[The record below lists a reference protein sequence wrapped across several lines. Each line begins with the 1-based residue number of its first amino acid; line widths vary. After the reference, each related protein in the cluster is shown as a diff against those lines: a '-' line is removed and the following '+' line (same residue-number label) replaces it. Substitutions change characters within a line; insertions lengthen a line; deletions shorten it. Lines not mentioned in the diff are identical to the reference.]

1 MKIAIFG
8 TRGIPNYHGGFEQ
21 FADFFAVYLAQQGEE
36 VYVYNSSLHPYKEQ
50 EYKGVKLIH
59 CKDPEDKLGTAGQFI
74 YDLNCILDARKR
86 NFDIILQLGY
96 TSSTIWWWL
105 MPKKAKIITNMDGLE
120 WKRSK
125 YSKKVQTFLKYAEK
139 LGAKHSDHLI
149 SDSLGI
155 QTYLKNKYQKDST
168 YIAYGADVFEHPNEE
183 VLSKYQLEK
192 EKYCMLIARFEP
204 ENNLEMILDGVA
216 KSDGKEPFLVVGKHE
231 TDFGDYLKS
240 KFESYVNI
248 RFVGGIYNLQEL
260 NNLRH
265 FSRLYFHGHSVGG
278 TNPSLLEAMASN
290 CLICAHRNEF
300 NAGVLKENAF
310 YFSTSDEVK
319 ELYRKLKKENHQ
331 NLIEQNKKA
340 IETEFSW
347 SIINKAYYDLLRQQ
361 MDGK

>member
-105 MPKKAKIITNMDGLE
+105 MPKQAKIITNMDGLE